1 MSDEHS
7 LGLTDP
13 RIIQILQQSKEGRA
27 KLKAWSE
34 READADK
41 PMPIP
46 CNQPQK
52 SMLTAVIFSLVIAAL
67 LTLLM
72 IGVIEVLR
80 WFF

>member
-41 PMPIP
+41 PIPIT
-46 CNQPQK
+46 CK
-52 SMLTAVIFSLVIAAL
+52 SLHKNMLTAVIFSLVIAAL